1 MDDNIAIVHNHP
13 AVAGKTLLLS
23 LFMVFDAHIIDGG
36 VGERVEHPVAGA
48 AANNKIVGKRDNPF
62 QVNQDNIFTLF
73 VFKGVYNFT
82 GKFKC
87 VQVSPHGLGNGA
99 ENNFV

>member
-1 MDDNIAIVHNHP
+1 MHDNIAIVHNHP
-13 AVAGKTLLLS
+13 AIASQTLLLS
-23 LFMVFDAHIIDGG
+23 FFSVFGAHVVNGCISKC
-36 VGERVEHPVAGA
+36 VEHTVAGPGA
-48 AANNKIVGKRDNPF
+48 DNKIVCKRDDAF
-62 QVNQDNIFTLF
+62 QVNQDDIFALF

-87 VQVSPHGLGNGA
+87 VQVSPHGLDNDA